1 MNYQEFQKISAYKY
15 EDYVKY
21 LKEKYGV
28 VPEDYCSKGFTP
40 NMNIKRKQ
48 SDNLY
53 IHHIREDKVANLSDM
68 SIAATAPFEYQ
79 QAHNLVYC
87 NLLEHILLHIMIGEQ
102 NQGLGFGGAQ
112 LMIMQANDYYPNG
125 NDILEEL
132 KTRCENSLAAYEIL
146 LEHNMTLFYDLDDT
160 LMTSDRAL
168 VVLGTGLGKTTTALA
183 YLKKYNYKAI
193 VLCPN
198 NTIVLGWK
206 DNPEVTAITYQKF
219 MNSYMKEDY
228 SKYQVLICDEAHH
241 CTAARWGEGIRY
253 VLDNGLLKVIG
264 LTATPKEK
272 KDKKNFETTAEF
284 FNGKVCKGY
293 TVLDGIEN
301 EKIHDFSYV
310 GAIYDTSGLREKY
323 ANIDD
328 KTLLGELDLEL
339 NNTPTMD
346 EILTKHM
353 PTSKRKGIIF
363 VSSIEAMEEA
373 ESIMRNLY
381 PNMEYRRLHSL
392 LPNADVED
400 TRNWFQ
406 NTDEG
411 YLLAVNMISEGAHYK
426 GVNTLIMFR
435 RTQSSLVF
443 NQQLGRIITLARDE
457 DPHAIVFDLVN
468 NANLIENE
476 GDRFAASLKEA
487 YRARKER
494 SGREKSSQIIIADYA
509 EKISIILKKIQES
522 ISRFW
527 SDGEIDILKN
537 YYLEHAEDGKIDITP
552 LLALLPKRSKTQIIN
567 QASYLG
573 FANKKR
579 LSWTEEEDAILKTW
593 YPQMGNLVAQKLEGR
608 SLQAILQR
616 ASLLKIV
623 YNNPNAWTQEE
634 VNILLEVF
642 PLEGVNGVM
651 KRLPYRAKKGI
662 QAKACSLGIKMINPN
677 ANRIGGKATAV
688 IWLEHPETV
697 YPSIAKASE
706 ASGCNKSDICNCCK
720 GKAFSSHGQHFLYS
734 TDPRVSDPVAAIKE
748 IEQQKKARHK

>member
-1 MNYQEFQKISAYKY
+1 MNYQNYLEVKDFKY
-15 EDYVKY
+15 EQYVDYLINKY
-21 LKEKYGV
+21 EK
-28 VPEDYCSKGFTP
+28 VPGDYCSAGFSP

-68 SIAATAPFEYQ
+68 AVAATAPFEYQ

-112 LMIMQANDYYPNG
+112 IMIMQANDIYTEENEV
-125 NDILEEL
+125 LEEL
-132 KTRCENSLAAYEIL
+132 KVRCENSMAAYSTL
-146 LEHNMTLFYDLDDT
+146 LEHNMTLFYDLDET

-168 VVLGTGLGKTTTALA
+168 VVLGTGLGKTTTGLA
-183 YLKKYNYKAI
+183 YLRKYGYKAI

-198 NTIVLGWK
+198 NTIVQGWQ

-228 SKYQVLICDEAHH
+228 SKYQILICDEAHH

-253 VLDNGLLKVIG
+253 VLEKGLLKVIG

-284 FNGKVCKGY
+284 FNHKVCQGY

-301 EKIHDFSYV
+301 GKIHDFSYV

-353 PTSKRKGIIF
+353 PDSKRKGIIF
-363 VSSIEAMEEA
+363 VSSIEAMDEA

-392 LPNADVED
+392 LPYEETENN
-400 TRNWFQ
+400 RKWFQ
-406 NTDEG
+406 ETDEG

-443 NQQLGRIITLARDE
+443 NQQLGRIITLTRDE

-468 NANLIENE
+468 NANLIENV
-476 GDRFAASLKEA
+476 GDRFATSLKQA
-487 YRARKER
+487 YKVRKER
-494 SGREKSSQIIIADYA
+494 GGKEKSDQIIIADYT
-509 EKISIILKKIQES
+509 EKISEVLEKIQGAWNNNKRAVYCYETKRNFSS
-522 ISRFW
+522 IAEAAQSLNIDLRLISGCCRGITKTAGGYHW
-527 SDGEIDILKN
+527 CYSDCKENFAPQEWDSKVAVLCLELNQKFTSTSDAAQYVNKNSCGITACLKGNQKTCGGYHWIYFQELTNDECKQKIIEI
-537 YYLEHAEDGKIDITP
+537 EGV
-552 LLALLPKRSKTQIIN
+552 RGSKQFTK
-567 QASYLG
+567 AV
-573 FANKKR
+573 R
-579 LSWTEEEDAILKTW
+579 CVE
-593 YPQMGNLVAQKLEGR
+593 
-608 SLQAILQR
+608 
-616 ASLLKIV
+616 
-623 YNNPNAWTQEE
+623 TQEIFE
-634 VNILLEVF
+634 SVSE
-642 PLEGVNGVM
+642 
-651 KRLPYRAKKGI
+651 
-662 QAKACSLGIKMINPN
+662 
-677 ANRIGGKATAV
+677 ANRKYNTTHIGSVCSGARKTACGYHWEYV
-688 IWLEHPETV
+688 
-697 YPSIAKASE
+697 K
-706 ASGCNKSDICNCCK
+706 
-720 GKAFSSHGQHFLYS
+720 
-734 TDPRVSDPVAAIKE
+734 
-748 IEQQKKARHK
+748 

>member
-1 MNYQEFQKISAYKY
+1 MNYQNYLEVKDFKY
-15 EDYVKY
+15 EQYVEY
-21 LKEKYGV
+21 LINKYGE
-28 VPEDYCSKGFTP
+28 VPGDYCSTGFSP
-40 NMNIKRKQ
+40 NESIKRKQ

-53 IHHIREDKVANLSDM
+53 IHHIREDKIAGLSDM
-68 SIAATAPFEYQ
+68 KVAAIAPFEYQ
-79 QAHNLVYC
+79 QAKNLVYC
-87 NLLEHILLHIMIGEQ
+87 NFLEHILLHIMIGEQ

-112 LMIMQANDYYPNG
+112 IMIMQANDIYAEEDNEV
-125 NDILEEL
+125 LEEL
-132 KTRCENSLAAYEIL
+132 KVRCENSMAAYSTL
-146 LEHNMTLFYDLDDT
+146 LEHNMTLFYDLDET

-168 VVLGTGLGKTTTALA
+168 VVLGTGLGKTTTGLA
-183 YLKKYNYKAI
+183 YLRKYGYKAI

-198 NTIVLGWK
+198 NTIVQGWQ

-253 VLDNGLLKVIG
+253 VLENGLLKVIG

-284 FNGKVCKGY
+284 FNHKVCQGY

-301 EKIHDFSYV
+301 GKIHDFSYV

-353 PTSKRKGIIF
+353 PDSKRKGIIF
-363 VSSIEAMEEA
+363 VSSIEAMDEA

-392 LPNADVED
+392 LPHEETENN
-400 TRNWFQ
+400 RKWFQ
-406 NTDEG
+406 EADEG

-468 NANLIENE
+468 NANLIENA
-476 GDRFAASLKEA
+476 GDRFATSLKQA
-487 YRARKER
+487 YKARKER
-494 SGREKSSQIIIADYA
+494 GGKEKSDQIIIADCT
-509 EKISIILKKIQES
+509 EKISEVLDKILERFSYRRKIYCIELKRTFSSVIEAADFAGVHSSGIIMCCKKKIPS
-522 ISRFW
+522 SAGYHW
-527 SDGEIDILKN
+527 C
-537 YYLEHAEDGKIDITP
+537 Y
-552 LLALLPKRSKTQIIN
+552 
-567 QASYLG
+567 
-573 FANKKR
+573 
-579 LSWTEEEDAILKTW
+579 EEEKDTFIIKPKKIANARVI
-593 YPQMGNLVAQKLEGR
+593 YCLETGKR
-608 SLQAILQR
+608 
-616 ASLLKIV
+616 
-623 YNNPNAWTQEE
+623 YN
-634 VNILLEVF
+634 
-642 PLEGVNGVM
+642 
-651 KRLPYRAKKGI
+651 
-662 QAKACSLGIKMINPN
+662 C
-677 ANRIGGKATAV
+677 
-688 IWLEHPETV
+688 
-697 YPSIAKASE
+697 ASE
-706 ASGCNKSDICNCCK
+706 AEADTGVKKDNIGCCCRGVTK
-720 GKAFSSHGQHFLYS
+720 TAGGLH
-734 TDPRVSDPVAAIKE
+734 
-748 IEQQKKARHK
+748 

>member
-1 MNYQEFQKISAYKY
+1 MNYQEFQKIKTYKY

-21 LKEKYGV
+21 LKEKYGI
-28 VPEDYCSKGFTP
+28 VPEDYCSKSFTP

-112 LMIMQANDYYPNG
+112 LMIMQANDCYPNG
-125 NDILEEL
+125 NEVLEEL

-146 LEHNMTLFYDLDDT
+146 LEHNMTLFYDLDET

-168 VVLGTGLGKTTTALA
+168 VVLGTGLGKTTTGLA
-183 YLKKYNYKAI
+183 YLRKYGYKAI

-264 LTATPKEK
+264 LTATPKAK

-284 FNGKVCKGY
+284 FNHKVCQGY

-301 EKIHDFSYV
+301 GKIHDFSYV

-443 NQQLGRIITLARDE
+443 NQQLGRIITLVRDE
-457 DPHAIVFDLVN
+457 DPEAIVFDLVN
-468 NANLIENE
+468 NANLIENA
-476 GDRFAASLKEA
+476 GDRFATSLRKA
-487 YRARKER
+487 YKARKEKD
-494 SGREKSSQIIIADYA
+494 GKEKSNQIIIADYT
-509 EKISIILKKIQES
+509 EKISEVLEKIRGAWNNNKRAIYCYETKQIFSSITEAALSLGIDMRLISGCCRGITKTACGYHWCYLDDKDNFIPQEWDSKISVLCLELNQKFTSTTEAAQYVNKNSSGITACLKGNQKTCGGYHWIYFQELTEAECKHKIIEIEGIRGSKKFAKPVRCIETQEIFDS
-522 ISRFW
+522 V
-527 SDGEIDILKN
+527 SD
-537 YYLEHAEDGKIDITP
+537 
-552 LLALLPKRSKTQIIN
+552 
-567 QASYLG
+567 
-573 FANKKR
+573 ANKKYNTNHISAVCNGTR
-579 LSWTEEEDAILKTW
+579 KT
-593 YPQMGNLVAQKLEGR
+593 
-608 SLQAILQR
+608 
-616 ASLLKIV
+616 
-623 YNNPNAWTQEE
+623 
-634 VNILLEVF
+634 
-642 PLEGVNGVM
+642 
-651 KRLPYRAKKGI
+651 
-662 QAKACSLGIKMINPN
+662 ACGYHWEYVK
-677 ANRIGGKATAV
+677 
-688 IWLEHPETV
+688 
-697 YPSIAKASE
+697 
-706 ASGCNKSDICNCCK
+706 
-720 GKAFSSHGQHFLYS
+720 
-734 TDPRVSDPVAAIKE
+734 
-748 IEQQKKARHK
+748 

>member
-1 MNYQEFQKISAYKY
+1 MNYQNYLEVKDFKY
-15 EDYVKY
+15 EQYVEY
-21 LKEKYGV
+21 LINKYGE
-28 VPEDYCSKGFTP
+28 VPGDYCSAGFSP
-40 NMNIKRKQ
+40 NESIKRKQ

-53 IHHIREDKVANLSDM
+53 IHHIREDKVAGLSDM
-68 SIAATAPFEYQ
+68 KVAATAPFEYQ
-79 QAHNLVYC
+79 QAKNLVYC

-112 LMIMQANDYYPNG
+112 IMIMQANDIYAEENEV
-125 NDILEEL
+125 LEEL
-132 KTRCENSLAAYEIL
+132 KVRCENGMAAYSTL
-146 LEHNMTLFYDLDDT
+146 LEHNMTLFYDLDET

-168 VVLGTGLGKTTTALA
+168 VVLGTGLGKTTTGLA
-183 YLKKYNYKAI
+183 YLRKYGYKAI

-198 NTIVLGWK
+198 NTIVQGWQ

-253 VLDNGLLKVIG
+253 ILEKGLLKVIG

-284 FNGKVCKGY
+284 FNHKVCQGY

-301 EKIHDFSYV
+301 GKIHDFSYV

-353 PTSKRKGIIF
+353 PDSKRKGIIF
-363 VSSIEAMEEA
+363 VSSIEAMDEA

-392 LPNADVED
+392 LPCEETENN
-400 TRNWFQ
+400 RKWFQ
-406 NTDEG
+406 ETDEG

-468 NANLIENE
+468 NANLIENT
-476 GDRFAASLKEA
+476 GDRFATSLKQA
-487 YRARKER
+487 YKARKER
-494 SGREKSSQIIIADYA
+494 GGKEKSDQIIIADYT
-509 EKISIILKKIQES
+509 EKISEVLERIRELTARKFWDVQSIQILKENYATADKEFLIALFKDKFSWEAIKDKARKLNLYRLYVS
-522 ISRFW
+522 VFCL
-527 SDGEIDILKN
+527 DKN
-537 YYLEHAEDGKIDITP
+537 YNIVKKYDKMSLVEEDGF
-552 LLALLPKRSKTQIIN
+552 N
-567 QASYLG
+567 Q
-573 FANKKR
+573 
-579 LSWTEEEDAILKTW
+579 
-593 YPQMGNLVAQKLEGR
+593 NLVL
-608 SLQAILQR
+608 
-616 ASLLKIV
+616 
-623 YNNPNAWTQEE
+623 T
-634 VNILLEVF
+634 
-642 PLEGVNGVM
+642 
-651 KRLPYRAKKGI
+651 
-662 QAKACSLGIKMINPN
+662 
-677 ANRIGGKATAV
+677 
-688 IWLEHPETV
+688 
-697 YPSIAKASE
+697 
-706 ASGCNKSDICNCCK
+706 CCK
-720 GKAFSSHGQHFLYS
+720 GKTAQYQGYYWCYEKDYS
-734 TDPRVSDPVAAIKE
+734 EKWQP
-748 IEQQKKARHK
+748 QKKEKKRQIICIETQEVFNSIAEAKNHYSGDIQATLAKKQKTAGGYHWCYLEDTAQILEFQNFIGKAPSVVGYDRQVRCITTQEVFPTAAAAVEKYPKANRTGIGRCCMGKQKTCGGMEWEYVK